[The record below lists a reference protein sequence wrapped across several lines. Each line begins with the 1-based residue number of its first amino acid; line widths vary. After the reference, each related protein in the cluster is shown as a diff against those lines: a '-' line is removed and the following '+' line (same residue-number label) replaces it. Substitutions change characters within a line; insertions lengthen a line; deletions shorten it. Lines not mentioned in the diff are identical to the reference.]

1 MTLIRVITRS
11 IGVAAFVLAAV
22 AARAQPAPLDAVTDM
37 VIGSADAPIT
47 IIEYAS
53 MTCAHC
59 ARFHAETL
67 PALTRDYLDTGKA
80 RLVFRDFPLDGLA
93 LVAAKLARC
102 AGEERYFAFIDVLF
116 RQQITWARAGDP
128 IDALGRIVR
137 LGGLGPERFTACI
150 DDDDLSRGIL
160 EQRTLAQSQYDIRAT
175 PTFVIDGQVYSGA
188 LTAEQFDDILQP
200 LLP

>member
-11 IGVAAFVLAAV
+11 IGVAAFVLAAA

-53 MTCAHC
+53 MTCPHC

>member
-1 MTLIRVITRS
+1 MILIRVITRS
-11 IGVAAFVLAAV
+11 IGVAAFVLAAA

-53 MTCAHC
+53 MTCPPC